1 MLGTIWNA
9 VLFHPILNILVAS
22 YNILWDNLGL
32 AVIFVAILVR
42 IVLIPSVRSQTEMT
56 RKMSRLK
63 PELEKLQKKFGNN
76 QQKLAQE
83 QMKLYKKIGYNP
95 LGCLGSFL
103 PQILML
109 YAIIQVINV
118 VTSNNFDGLYPF
130 IKDWVFGTA
139 KELTINTNFLTIDL
153 ASTFTALSKDL
164 GYFNIKTL
172 SYLFMAVLVGL
183 TQYISTKFMQHIQG
197 QTVTKKVDKK
207 GKKKKD
213 EAPSPE
219 ELQSQMM
226 NSMNLMFPFMTFFIT
241 LTAPAVLG
249 LYWLAQSVMLIA
261 QYFIIDK
268 EKSIEATK
276 MLLKPFKK

>member
-42 IVLIPSVRSQTEMT
+42 IVLIPSVKSQTEMT